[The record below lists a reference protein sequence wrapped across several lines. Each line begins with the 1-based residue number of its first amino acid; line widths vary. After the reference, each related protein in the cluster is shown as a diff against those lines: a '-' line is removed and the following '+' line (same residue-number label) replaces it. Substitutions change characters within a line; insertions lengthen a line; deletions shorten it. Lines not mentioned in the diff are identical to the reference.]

1 MNICNIS
8 IKKPIT
14 TIVFMILILLFGYLN
29 LKKIGV
35 REYPNIE
42 IPTISVST
50 TYTGASASIIETKIT
65 QQVENAVAGIE
76 GLDNIQSTSKDGRSN
91 VKLEFSID
99 RDLDN
104 AANDVRDRVSRIY
117 NRLPDDADLPVI
129 RKFDTGGFPCMMIS
143 VSAPMTGM
151 EITDYLNRYLL
162 DKFSVIEGVASV
174 DIAGN
179 QEKSM
184 RIWLNREQ
192 LAAHNI
198 TVADVEDAIRTENVE
213 YPAGRVESEY
223 MEFPIT
229 INRQYTPPEDFM
241 KIII

>member
-8 IKKPIT
+8 IKRPIT

-99 RDLDN
+99 RDL
-104 AANDVRDRVSRIY
+104 
-117 NRLPDDADLPVI
+117 
-129 RKFDTGGFPCMMIS
+129 
-143 VSAPMTGM
+143 
-151 EITDYLNRYLL
+151 E
-162 DKFSVIEGVASV
+162 
-174 DIAGN
+174 
-179 QEKSM
+179 
-184 RIWLNREQ
+184 
-192 LAAHNI
+192 
-198 TVADVEDAIRTENVE
+198 
-213 YPAGRVESEY
+213 
-223 MEFPIT
+223 
-229 INRQYTPPEDFM
+229 
-241 KIII
+241 